1 MEIKTKF
8 DIGDKVLVKS
18 AIEKGAKPVIFKVTS
33 IEIWVSKP
41 DNDIVQETRY
51 TLLAITSDGP
61 TIGMGTTTS
70 EANLILATE
79 TEVKKELDAYTKV
92 VYTQLMENCYLA
104 DSVPNK

>member
-8 DIGDKVLVKS
+8 DIGDKVLVKP

-33 IEIWVSKP
+33 IEVQISKP
-41 DNDIVQETRY
+41 DNDVVQETRY
-51 TLLAITSDGP
+51 TLLAVTSDGP

-92 VYTQLMENCYLA
+92 VYNQLMENCY
-104 DSVPNK
+104 KEE

>member
-18 AIEKGAKPVIFKVTS
+18 ATEKGAKPVIFKITS
-33 IEIWVSKP
+33 IEAYICKP
-41 DNDIVQETRY
+41 DAAVVQDTRY
-51 TLLAITSDGP
+51 TLLVVTSDGP

-92 VYTQLMENCYLA
+92 VYNQLMENCYLA

>member
-8 DIGDKVLVKS
+8 NIGDKVLVKP
-18 AIEKGAKPVIFKVTS
+18 AIEKGAKPVIFKITS
-33 IEIWVSKP
+33 IEIWVNKP
-41 DNDIVQETRY
+41 DSAIVQDTRY

-79 TEVKKELDAYTKV
+79 TEVKKELDAYTKA
-92 VYTQLMENCYLA
+92 VYNHLMENCYLA